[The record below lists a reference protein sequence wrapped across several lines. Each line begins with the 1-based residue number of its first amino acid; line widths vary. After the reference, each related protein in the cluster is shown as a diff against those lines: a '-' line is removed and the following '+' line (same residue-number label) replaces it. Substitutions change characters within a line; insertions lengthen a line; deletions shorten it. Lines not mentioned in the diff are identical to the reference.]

1 MLIKPDNWSF
11 YNQPGGMTEIIKE
24 KVLHG
29 YEPNK
34 LSENQ
39 KNLTPKYYENIV
51 KGKTKSWID
60 VYVMNKYGTLEDGKL
75 VYPSFKE
82 EVHVAKET
90 IPIANAPVVIGIDFG
105 LTPAAVFGQRLPS
118 GKWNIVGELVC
129 FDMGI
134 SRFSDLLRVEINKRF
149 GNLDIEIWGDPAG
162 DFRAQTDERT
172 AFMVMR
178 QHNIIAKPAPSNDVS
193 LRIESV
199 ETTINRLVDGEPAF
213 LIDKSCQNLKK
224 GFNGGYHYRRIQ
236 TSGDRYDDKP
246 NKNRYSHVHDALQY
260 LMMGAGEGRKLIA
273 GNKHWTYPYS

>member
-1 MLIKPDNWSF
+1 
-11 YNQPGGMTEIIKE
+11 
-24 KVLHG
+24 
-29 YEPNK
+29 
-34 LSENQ
+34 
-39 KNLTPKYYENIV
+39 
-51 KGKTKSWID
+51 
-60 VYVMNKYGTLEDGKL
+60 MNKYGTLEDGKL

-82 EVHVAKET
+82 EIHVAKET

-273 GNKHWTYPYS
+273 GNKTGHTHIAKQNWDIFKTKPKKSTWDFLRKSG

>member
-1 MLIKPDNWSF
+1 MRVGRSPSMRDGGATWYGVIADTNAPEEDHWWAIMAGDVPIPEHLSREESLMLIKPDNWSF

-82 EVHVAKET
+82 EIHVAKET

-162 DFRAQTDERT
+162 DFR
-172 AFMVMR
+172 
-178 QHNIIAKPAPSNDVS
+178 
-193 LRIESV
+193 
-199 ETTINRLVDGEPAF
+199 
-213 LIDKSCQNLKK
+213 
-224 GFNGGYHYRRIQ
+224 
-236 TSGDRYDDKP
+236 
-246 NKNRYSHVHDALQY
+246 
-260 LMMGAGEGRKLIA
+260 
-273 GNKHWTYPYS
+273 